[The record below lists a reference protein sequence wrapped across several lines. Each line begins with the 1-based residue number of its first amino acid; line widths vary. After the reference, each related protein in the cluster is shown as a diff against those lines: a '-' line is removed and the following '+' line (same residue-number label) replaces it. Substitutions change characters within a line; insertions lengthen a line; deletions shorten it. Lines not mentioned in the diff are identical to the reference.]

1 MGCSPEGGSAACP
14 DCLRRLVLRDLAGSG
29 LSFVYG
35 LSDSPLPFAASAV
48 VQIASDGD
56 EGSIGRQHIS
66 SFVLVGL
73 CGGKVPFNSQQ
84 CDNSSLENC
93 IHKDPQ
99 AEQTLY
105 NGDNEYT
112 EQSDSSSCIE
122 CIEGCKSS
130 SGPCKQPLAIS
141 TITKLAPA
149 CYLSIGHTSE
159 VRELITGYLTSSS
172 EEYVINSLNL
182 LFENK
187 ISGSAGLDFLSFVGF
202 SAFDDLHSSGCVR
215 HPNILPVLGILE
227 TSDCC
232 YMLQPK
238 APYTLE
244 NIMHYSP
251 EAFCSDWHIRF
262 LVYQIISAVA
272 YLHDLGVHHGNLRP
286 SKILM
291 SDSLWPYL
299 SISDTCPVK
308 HSWGVANHKCSPNSC
323 CFMEDCSSK
332 AIYSGFKLQSSLDWH
347 SHFKQW
353 WKGELSNYE
362 YLLVLNKLAGRR
374 WGDPG
379 FHTVMPWVIDF
390 TGIPDESSDNGWRDL
405 TKSKWR
411 LAKGDEQL
419 DFTYSSSEVPHHVS
433 DECLS
438 ELAVCSYK
446 ARRLPK
452 TILRSA
458 VRSVYE
464 PNEYPS
470 SMQRLY
476 QWTPDE
482 CIPEFYSDP
491 QIFTSLHSEMSDL
504 ALPSWAT
511 SAADFIYLHRDAL
524 ESDRVS
530 QQLHHWIDITFG
542 YKLSGEASVE
552 AKNVMLPSNDPSR
565 PKSIGRHQLFT
576 RPHPKRLVSTPHA
589 VYHNNLDSCARCCG
603 KRSGATTDAVLNGC
617 GSPNMVSE
625 IGRLEEF
632 EKATLF
638 AELEYQLNPV
648 YDYADGDP
656 STCFSSNKYPK
667 KQNADQILQHD
678 NALPAAPNFDLG
690 SFLECFES
698 DDNSH
703 MGYQELLLWNKKS
716 NSQNECHANDVFS
729 IGCILA
735 EIYVQKPLFD
745 NALLSAYKE
754 IGIMPGALQGL
765 PSHVTL
771 LVESCIQREWKRRPS
786 AKHLLESSYFPPSV
800 RSAYMFL
807 APLQVLSTSRERIK
821 YAAKL
826 ASEGALKAMGEFAAE
841 MCAPYCLSLL
851 SSSLSDVDTES
862 ALSLLKEFLG
872 SLTIQATKDLVL
884 HIIQKILQAPEY
896 SHLKVAFLQD
906 SFIRD
911 LWKKLGK
918 KTYIEK
924 IHPLVI
930 SNLYSSPNKIIASAA
945 STVLIVSSEEL
956 GIPIT
961 IHQTILPLIHC
972 FGKGLCADGINT
984 LVRIG
989 GLLGENFVVKQILP
1003 LLLNVIFSCIDSSK
1017 MSKPEPQHS
1026 WNSFALI
1033 DSLSALEGLVLV
1045 LPVKTVI
1052 KELLQDQA
1060 CLYVKVLMQIPLDL
1074 RVIQVAATA
1083 LIDLCQRIG
1092 PENTSIYVL
1101 PQLKELFAELAFSH
1115 DSSGLNHPIKG
1126 FKSSDENKN
1135 KPIKVESRID
1145 LLLLLYPFLASL
1157 VGIEKL
1163 RESCSTWFLLEQALQ
1178 RLYNWKWEPSG
1189 DCSKNAENMKGQR
1202 LQPGNY
1208 MSSEFVPTK
1217 LLFNGVGWSMPQ
1229 SETTKKNGRNTAA
1242 SNLEN
1247 ETSSDNLST
1256 SSSGNQPWFWF
1267 PTPDS
1272 SWGVPE
1278 FLGRGGGLRDELP
1291 WKIKASILYSA
1302 RAHPGALRSLAVHD
1316 DECTVFTGGVG
1327 PGFKGS
1333 IQRWE
1338 LPNMNCTSGYYG
1350 HEEVVNSICIL
1361 SITGRV
1367 ASCDGTIHIWNGQSG
1382 KLIAAHAESSTTFP
1396 LQTPSIEQANM
1407 LNQDALSGGILS
1419 NAFRGSLYTT
1429 MHYMESEGI
1438 LVAGM
1443 GNGSIRFID
1452 ISQDQKLH
1460 LWKSDTAE
1468 ISFSSLV
1475 SAICSC
1481 GSNKLRKG
1489 SLMASSWIAAG
1500 LSSGYCRLLDKR
1512 SGNIIAVWRAHDG
1525 HITKLAAPDDHLI
1538 LSSSLDKTLRVWDLR
1553 RNLATQS
1560 NIFRSHS
1567 DGISNFSVWGQDVVS
1582 ISRNKIAL
1590 TSLSR
1595 PESEQI
1601 GHQQLALQN
1610 LYSAD
1615 RGVKHKNLSVL
1626 STIAVLPLSRLFVVG
1641 TEDGF
1646 LKMCH

>member
-1 MGCSPEGGSAACP
+1 MGCAPEAAAAACP
-14 DCLRRLVLRDLAGSG
+14 DCLERLVRSDLDGSG
-29 LSFVYG
+29 LSFVHG

-48 VQIASDGD
+48 VQIASDGA
-56 EGSIGRQHIS
+56 EESNGRQHCS

-73 CGGKVPFNSQQ
+73 CGGKAPCGSKK
-84 CDNSSLENC
+84 CDNNSLENG

-99 AEQTLY
+99 AEQRIY
-105 NGDNEYT
+105 SDDDQYA
-112 EQSDSSSCIE
+112 EQSDSSSGKGCIE
-122 CIEGCKSS
+122 DHKSP
-130 SGPCKQPLAIS
+130 SG
-141 TITKLAPA
+141 
-149 CYLSIGHTSE
+149 
-159 VRELITGYLTSSS
+159 LT
-172 EEYVINSLNL
+172 
-182 LFENK
+182 
-187 ISGSAGLDFLSFVGF
+187 
-202 SAFDDLHSSGCVR
+202 FDDLHPSGRVR
-215 HPNILPVLGILE
+215 HPNILPVLGVLE

-232 YMLQPK
+232 YMLHPK

-262 LVYQIISAVA
+262 LIYQIISALA
-272 YLHDLGVHHGNLRP
+272 YLHDSGVHHGNLKP

-308 HSWGVANHKCSPNSC
+308 YSWGFADTKNSPNSC

-332 AIYSGFKLQSSLDWH
+332 AIYTGFKLQSSLDWQ

-374 WGDPG
+374 WGDPA

-390 TGIPDESSDNGWRDL
+390 TLMPDESSDNGWRDL

-419 DFTYSSSEVPHHVS
+419 DFTYSSSEIPHHVS

-491 QIFTSLHSEMSDL
+491 RIFTSLHSEMSDL

-511 SAADFIYLHRDAL
+511 SAEDFICLHRDAL

-552 AKNVMLPSNDPSR
+552 AKNVMLPPSDPSR

-589 VYHNNLDSCARCCG
+589 VYHNKMESCARCCG
-603 KRSGATTDAVLNGC
+603 KQSSATTDAALHGS
-617 GSPNMVSE
+617 SPNVLSE
-625 IGRLEEF
+625 IGCMEEF

-638 AELEYQLNPV
+638 AELEHHLDPT
-648 YDYADGDP
+648 YDYGDT
-656 STCFSSNKYPK
+656 STCCSSAKYPK
-667 KQNADQILQHD
+667 SQIADQILQQD
-678 NALPAAPNFDLG
+678 CAMPVAALFDFG

-698 DDNSH
+698 DGGPA
-703 MGYQELLLWNKKS
+703 GYQELLLWNQKS
-716 NSQNECHANDVFS
+716 HSENELHANDVFS
-729 IGCILA
+729 IGCMVA
-735 EIYVQKPLFD
+735 EMYLQRPLFD
-745 NALLSAYKE
+745 TALLAAYKE
-754 IGIMPGALQGL
+754 SGIVPGAIQEL
-765 PSHVTL
+765 PSHVAL

-786 AKHLLESSYFPPSV
+786 AKHLLESSYFPPSI

-807 APLQVLSTSRERIK
+807 APLQVLCTSRERIK

-841 MCAPYCLSLL
+841 MCAPYCLSLV
-851 SSSLSDVDTES
+851 SSSLLDVDTES
-862 ALSLLKEFLG
+862 ALSLLKEFIKGL
-872 SLTIQATKDLVL
+872 SIQATKELIL
-884 HIIQKILQAPEY
+884 HIIQKILQA
-896 SHLKVAFLQD
+896 S
-906 SFIRD
+906 
-911 LWKKLGK
+911 
-918 KTYIEK
+918 
-924 IHPLVI
+924 
-930 SNLYSSPNKIIASAA
+930 
-945 STVLIVSSEEL
+945 
-956 GIPIT
+956 
-961 IHQTILPLIHC
+961 
-972 FGKGLCADGINT
+972 
-984 LVRIG
+984 

-1003 LLLNVIFSCIDSSK
+1003 LLRNVILSCIDSSK
-1017 MSKPEPQHS
+1017 MNKPEPQHS

-1033 DSLSALEGLVLV
+1033 DGLSALEGLVSV
-1045 LPVKTVI
+1045 LPIKAVL
-1052 KELLQDQA
+1052 KELLQDQV
-1060 CLYVKVLMQIPLDL
+1060 CLHVKVLMQIHLDL

-1083 LIDLCQRIG
+1083 LVDLCRRIG

-1115 DSSGLNHPIKG
+1115 ESSGLSLLTKVLKTSEGN
-1126 FKSSDENKN
+1126 KSES
-1135 KPIKVESRID
+1135 ITMESRID
-1145 LLLLLYPFLASL
+1145 LVFLLYPFLASL

-1163 RESCSTWFLLEQALQ
+1163 RECCSTWFLLEQALQ

-1202 LQPGNY
+1202 FQPGNSI
-1208 MSSEFVPTK
+1208 SSEFVPTK
-1217 LLFNGVGWSMPQ
+1217 LLFNGAGWSVPQ
-1229 SETTKKNGRNTAA
+1229 SETTKTGRNAA
-1242 SNLEN
+1242 SSKPGSKLEN
-1247 ETSSDNLST
+1247 ETNSDNSYT

-1267 PTPDS
+1267 PSPDS
-1272 SWGVPE
+1272 SWGAPE
-1278 FLGRGGGLRDELP
+1278 FLGRGGGVRDELP
-1291 WKIKASILYSA
+1291 WKIKASVLYSA

-1350 HEEVVNSICIL
+1350 HEEVVNSIRIL

-1367 ASCDGTIHIWNGQSG
+1367 ASCDGTIHIWNGQTG
-1382 KLIAAHAESSTTFP
+1382 KLIAVHAESSTTFP
-1396 LQTPSIEQANM
+1396 LQTASIEQANM

-1429 MHYMESEGI
+1429 MHYMESDGI

-1452 ISQDQKLH
+1452 ISRDQKLH
-1460 LWKSDTAE
+1460 LWKSDSAE

-1481 GSNKLRKG
+1481 SSDRLSIRTP
-1489 SLMASSWIAAG
+1489 MASSWIAAG

-1512 SGNIIAVWRAHDG
+1512 SGSIIAVWRAHDG

-1538 LSSSLDKTLRVWDLR
+1538 VSSSLDKTLRVWDIRGYYFVNCLCWI
-1553 RNLATQS
+1553 AC
-1560 NIFRSHS
+1560 
-1567 DGISNFSVWGQDVVS
+1567 ISSGLLYFLFEF
-1582 ISRNKIAL
+1582 A
-1590 TSLSR
+1590 
-1595 PESEQI
+1595 
-1601 GHQQLALQN
+1601 QN
-1610 LYSAD
+1610 S
-1615 RGVKHKNLSVL
+1615 
-1626 STIAVLPLSRLFVVG
+1626 
-1641 TEDGF
+1641 
-1646 LKMCH
+1646 

>member
-1 MGCSPEGGSAACP
+1 MGCSPEAAAAACP
-14 DCLRRLVLRDLAGSG
+14 DCLERLVRSDLGVSG
-29 LSFVYG
+29 LSFVHG

-48 VQIASDGD
+48 VQIASDGA
-56 EGSIGRQHIS
+56 EESNGRQHYS

-73 CGGKVPFNSQQ
+73 CGAKVPFGSKK
-84 CDNSSLENC
+84 CDDNSLENG
-93 IHKDPQ
+93 IHNDP
-99 AEQTLY
+99 
-105 NGDNEYT
+105 
-112 EQSDSSSCIE
+112 
-122 CIEGCKSS
+122 
-130 SGPCKQPLAIS
+130 
-141 TITKLAPA
+141 
-149 CYLSIGHTSE
+149 
-159 VRELITGYLTSSS
+159 
-172 EEYVINSLNL
+172 
-182 LFENK
+182 
-187 ISGSAGLDFLSFVGF
+187 
-202 SAFDDLHSSGCVR
+202 
-215 HPNILPVLGILE
+215 LP
-227 TSDCC
+227 D
-232 YMLQPK
+232 
-238 APYTLE
+238 
-244 NIMHYSP
+244 
-251 EAFCSDWHIRF
+251 
-262 LVYQIISAVA
+262 
-272 YLHDLGVHHGNLRP
+272 
-286 SKILM
+286 
-291 SDSLWPYL
+291 
-299 SISDTCPVK
+299 
-308 HSWGVANHKCSPNSC
+308 
-323 CFMEDCSSK
+323 
-332 AIYSGFKLQSSLDWH
+332 
-347 SHFKQW
+347 
-353 WKGELSNYE
+353 NYE

-374 WGDPG
+374 WGDPA

-390 TGIPDESSDNGWRDL
+390 TVMPDESSDNGWRDL

-419 DFTYSSSEVPHHVS
+419 DFTYSSSEIPHHVS

-491 QIFTSLHSEMSDL
+491 RIFASLHSEMSDL

-511 SAADFIYLHRDAL
+511 SAEDFICLHRDAL

-552 AKNVMLPSNDPSR
+552 AKNVMLPPSDPSR

-576 RPHPKRLVSTPHA
+576 SPHPKRLVSTPHA
-589 VYHNNLDSCARCCG
+589 VYHNKMDSCGRCCG
-603 KRSGATTDAVLNGC
+603 KRSGATTDAALDGSFPIVL
-617 GSPNMVSE
+617 SE
-625 IGRLEEF
+625 IGCLEEF

-638 AELEYQLNPV
+638 AELEHHLNPI
-648 YDYADGDP
+648 YDYATT
-656 STCFSSNKYPK
+656 STRCSSAKYPK
-667 KQNADQILQHD
+667 SQNADQILRHD
-678 NALPAAPNFDLG
+678 CAMPVAADFDFG

-698 DDNSH
+698 DDGSP
-703 MGYQELLLWNKKS
+703 MGYQELLLWNQKS
-716 NSQNECHANDVFS
+716 RSENEHHANDVFS
-729 IGCILA
+729 IGCMVA
-735 EIYVQKPLFD
+735 EIYLERPLFD
-745 NALLSAYKE
+745 AALLAAYKE
-754 IGIMPGALQGL
+754 IGIVPGALQEL
-765 PSHVTL
+765 PSHVKL
-771 LVESCIQREWKRRPS
+771 FVESCIQREWNRRPT
-786 AKHLLESSYFPPSV
+786 AKHLLESPYFPPSV

-807 APLQVLSTSRERIK
+807 APLQVLCTSRERIK

-841 MCAPYCLSLL
+841 MCAPYCLSLV

-862 ALSLLKEFLG
+862 ALSLLKEFIK
-872 SLTIQATKDLVL
+872 SLSIQATKDLIL
-884 HIIQKILQAPEY
+884 HIIQKILQAVEY
-896 SHLKVAFLQD
+896 SHLKVALLQD
-906 SFIRD
+906 SFVRD

-918 KTYIEK
+918 QTYIEK

-930 SNLYSSPNKIIASAA
+930 SNLYNSPNKITASAA

-956 GIPIT
+956 GVPIT

-972 FGKGLCADGINT
+972 FGKGLCADGIDT

-989 GLLGENFVVKQILP
+989 GLLGETFVVKQILP
-1003 LLLNVIFSCIDSSK
+1003 LLRNVILSCIDSSK
-1017 MSKPEPQHS
+1017 MNKPEPQHS
-1026 WNSFALI
+1026 WNTFALV
-1033 DSLSALEGLVLV
+1033 DSLSALEGLVSILPIKAV
-1045 LPVKTVI
+1045 L
-1052 KELLQDQA
+1052 KELLQDQV
-1060 CLYVKVLMQIPLDL
+1060 CLHVKVLMQIHLDL

-1083 LIDLCQRIG
+1083 LADLCRRIG
-1092 PENTSIYVL
+1092 PDNTSIYVL

-1115 DSSGLNHPIKG
+1115 ESSSLSLLTKGLKTSEGN
-1126 FKSSDENKN
+1126 KSES
-1135 KPIKVESRID
+1135 ITMESRID
-1145 LLLLLYPFLASL
+1145 LVFLLYPFFASL

-1163 RESCSTWFLLEQALQ
+1163 RECCSTWFLLEQTLQ
-1178 RLYNWKWEPSG
+1178 RSYNWKWEPSG
-1189 DCSKNAENMKGQR
+1189 DCSKNAENMKAQR
-1202 LQPGNY
+1202 FQPGNY
-1208 MSSEFVPTK
+1208 LSSESVPTN
-1217 LLFNGVGWSMPQ
+1217 LLFNGAGWSTSQ
-1229 SETTKKNGRNTAA
+1229 SETSKMAQKAA
-1242 SNLEN
+1242 YSKPGSKLEN
-1247 ETSSDNLST
+1247 EISSDNSYT

-1267 PTPDS
+1267 PSPDS
-1272 SWGVPE
+1272 SWGAPE
-1278 FLGRGGGLRDELP
+1278 FLGRGGGVRDELP
-1291 WKIKASILYSA
+1291 WKIKASVLYSA

-1367 ASCDGTIHIWNGQSG
+1367 ASCDGTIHIWNGQTG

-1396 LQTPSIEQANM
+1396 LQTASIEQANM

-1419 NAFRGSLYTT
+1419 NAFCGSLYTS
-1429 MHYMESEGI
+1429 MHYMESDGI

-1452 ISQDQKLH
+1452 ISRDQKLH
-1460 LWKSDTAE
+1460 LWKTDSAE

-1481 GSNKLRKG
+1481 ASDRITKG
-1489 SLMASSWIAAG
+1489 TPMASSWLAAG

-1512 SGNIIAVWRAHDG
+1512 SGNFIAVWRAHDG

-1538 LSSSLDKTLRVWDLR
+1538 VSSSLDKTLRVWDIR
-1553 RNLATQS
+1553 GNLAMQS

-1567 DGISNFSVWGQDVVS
+1567 DGIPYFSVWGQDVIS

-1595 PESEQI
+1595 PASDI

-1615 RGVKHKNLSVL
+1615 RGMKHKDLSVL
-1626 STIAVLPLSRLFVVG
+1626 STIAVLPLSRLFMVG

-1646 LKMCH
+1646 LKICH

>member
-1 MGCSPEGGSAACP
+1 MGCSPEAGAAACP
-14 DCLRRLVLRDLAGSG
+14 DCLERLVRSELDGSG
-29 LSFVYG
+29 LSFVHG

-48 VQIASDGD
+48 VQIASDGA
-56 EGSIGRQHIS
+56 EESNGRNHYS

-73 CGGKVPFNSQQ
+73 CGDKVPFGSKK
-84 CDNSSLENC
+84 CDNNSLENG

-99 AEQTLY
+99 AEQRIY
-105 NGDNEYT
+105 SDDDQYT
-112 EQSDSSSCIE
+112 EQSDSSSGKGHTE
-122 CIEGCKSS
+122 DHKSL
-130 SGPCKQPLAIS
+130 SGLSKQQQVIS
-141 TITKLAPA
+141 TIAKLTP

-159 VRELITGYLTSSS
+159 VRELISSYENFS
-172 EEYVINSLNL
+172 TEEDVINSLNL
-182 LFENK
+182 LSENK
-187 ISGSAGLDFLSFVGF
+187 INGFAGLDFLSFVGF
-202 SAFDDLHSSGCVR
+202 SAFDDLRPSGRVR
-215 HPNILPVLGILE
+215 HPNILPVLGVIE

-232 YMLQPK
+232 YLLHPK

-262 LVYQIISAVA
+262 LIYQIISALT
-272 YLHDLGVHHGNLRP
+272 YLHDSGVHHGNLRP
-286 SKILM
+286 SNILM

-299 SISDTCPVK
+299 SISDICPVK
-308 HSWGVANHKCSPNSC
+308 HSWGFADHKCSPNSC
-323 CFMEDCSSK
+323 CFMNDCSSK
-332 AIYSGFKLQSSLDWH
+332 AIYASCKLQSSLDWQ
-347 SHFKQW
+347 SHFKRW
-353 WKGELSNYE
+353 WK
-362 YLLVLNKLAGRR
+362 
-374 WGDPG
+374 D
-379 FHTVMPWVIDF
+379 FTVM
-390 TGIPDESSDNGWRDL
+390 PDESSDNGWRDL

-419 DFTYSSSEVPHHVS
+419 DFTYSSSEIPHHVS

-491 QIFTSLHSEMSDL
+491 RIFSSVHSEMSDL

-511 SAADFIYLHRDAL
+511 SAEDFICLHRDAL

-530 QQLHHWIDITFG
+530 QKLHHWIDITFG

-552 AKNVMLPSNDPSR
+552 AKNVMLPPSDPSR

-576 RPHPKRLVSTPHA
+576 RPHPKRLISTPHV
-589 VYHNNLDSCARCCG
+589 VYHNKMESCARCCG
-603 KRSGATTDAVLNGC
+603 KQSSATTDAALDGS
-617 GSPNMVSE
+617 SPNVLSE
-625 IGRLEEF
+625 IGCLEEF

-638 AELEYQLNPV
+638 AELEHHLNPI
-648 YDYADGDP
+648 YDYADT
-656 STCFSSNKYPK
+656 STSCSSAKYPK
-667 KQNADQILQHD
+667 SQIADQILQHD
-678 NALPAAPNFDLG
+678 CVMPVAADFDFG
-690 SFLECFES
+690 SFIECFES
-698 DDNSH
+698 DGGSPT
-703 MGYQELLLWNKKS
+703 GYQELLLWNQKS
-716 NSQNECHANDVFS
+716 HSENELHANDVFS
-729 IGCILA
+729 IGCMVA
-735 EIYVQKPLFD
+735 EIYLQKPLFD
-745 NALLSAYKE
+745 TSLLAAYKE
-754 IGIMPGALQGL
+754 IGMVPGALQKL
-765 PSHVTL
+765 PSHVAL

-786 AKHLLESSYFPPSV
+786 SKHLLESSYFPPTV

-807 APLQVLSTSRERIK
+807 APLQVLCTSRERIK

-826 ASEGALKAMGEFAAE
+826 ASQGALKAMGEFAAE
-841 MCAPYCLSLL
+841 MCAPYCLSLV

-862 ALSLLKEFLG
+862 ALSLLKEFIK
-872 SLTIQATKDLVL
+872 SLSTQATKDLIL
-884 HIIQKILQAPEY
+884 RIIQKILQAPEY
-896 SHLKVAFLQD
+896 SHLKVALLQD
-906 SFIRD
+906 SFVRD

-918 KTYIEK
+918 QTYIEK
-924 IHPLVI
+924 VHPLVI
-930 SNLYSSPNKIIASAA
+930 SNLYNSPNKITASAA

-972 FGKGLCADGINT
+972 FGKGLCADGIDT

-989 GLLGENFVVKQILP
+989 GLLGETFVVKQILP
-1003 LLLNVIFSCIDSSK
+1003 LLRNVILSCIDSSK
-1017 MSKPEPQHS
+1017 MNKPEPQHS

-1033 DSLSALEGLVLV
+1033 DGLSALEGLVSV
-1045 LPVKTVI
+1045 LPIKAVL
-1052 KELLQDQA
+1052 KELLQDQV
-1060 CLYVKVLMQIPLDL
+1060 CLHVKVLMQIHLDL

-1083 LIDLCQRIG
+1083 LVDLCRRIG
-1092 PENTSIYVL
+1092 PQNTSIYVL

-1115 DSSGLNHPIKG
+1115 ESSGLSLLTKG
-1126 FKSSDENKN
+1126 LKISEGNKSES
-1135 KPIKVESRID
+1135 ITMESRVD
-1145 LLLLLYPFLASL
+1145 LVFLLYPFFASL

-1163 RESCSTWFLLEQALQ
+1163 RECCSTWFLLEQALQ
-1178 RLYNWKWEPSG
+1178 KLYNWKWEPSG
-1189 DCSKNAENMKGQR
+1189 DCSKNSENMKGQR
-1202 LQPGNY
+1202 FQPAY
-1208 MSSEFVPTK
+1208 YISQEFVPTK
-1217 LLFNGVGWSMPQ
+1217 LLFNGAGWSVPQ
-1229 SETTKKNGRNTAA
+1229 SETTKMGRNAA
-1242 SNLEN
+1242 FSKPGSKLEN
-1247 ETSSDNLST
+1247 ESSSDNSYT

-1267 PTPDS
+1267 PSPDS
-1272 SWGVPE
+1272 SWGAPE
-1278 FLGRGGGLRDELP
+1278 FLGRGGGVRDELP
-1291 WKIKASILYSA
+1291 WKIKASVLYSA

-1367 ASCDGTIHIWNGQSG
+1367 ASCDGTIHIWNGQTG
-1382 KLIAAHAESSTTFP
+1382 KLIAAHAESSSTFP
-1396 LQTPSIEQANM
+1396 LQTASIEQANM

-1429 MHYMESEGI
+1429 MHYMESDGI

-1452 ISQDQKLH
+1452 ISQNQKLH
-1460 LWKSDTAE
+1460 LWKSDSAE

-1481 GSNKLRKG
+1481 GSGRLTKG
-1489 SLMASSWIAAG
+1489 TPMASSWIAAG

-1525 HITKLAAPDDHLI
+1525 HITKLASPDDHLI
-1538 LSSSLDKTLRVWDLR
+1538 VSSSLDKTLRVWDIR
-1553 RNLATQS
+1553 GNLATQS

-1567 DGISNFSVWGQDVVS
+1567 DGISNFSVWGQDMIS

-1595 PESEQI
+1595 PGSDT

-1610 LYSAD
+1610 LYAAD
-1615 RGVKHKNLSVL
+1615 RGMKHKNLSVL
-1626 STIAVLPLSRLFVVG
+1626 STIDVLPLSRLFVVG

-1646 LKMCH
+1646 IKICH

>member
-1 MGCSPEGGSAACP
+1 MYGF
-14 DCLRRLVLRDLAGSG
+14 LHI
-29 LSFVYG
+29 FVPY
-35 LSDSPLPFAASAV
+35 S
-48 VQIASDGD
+48 
-56 EGSIGRQHIS
+56 
-66 SFVLVGL
+66 
-73 CGGKVPFNSQQ
+73 
-84 CDNSSLENC
+84 DNSSLENC
-93 IHKDPQ
+93 IHKDLQ

-323 CFMEDCSSK
+323 CFLEDCSSK

-390 TGIPDESSDNGWRDL
+390 TGMPDESSDNGWRDL

-617 GSPNMVSE
+617 GSPNMLSE

-703 MGYQELLLWNKKS
+703 MSYQELLLWNQKS

-771 LVESCIQREWKRRPS
+771 LVESCIQREWKR
-786 AKHLLESSYFPPSV
+786 
-800 RSAYMFL
+800 
-807 APLQVLSTSRERIK
+807 
-821 YAAKL
+821 
-826 ASEGALKAMGEFAAE
+826 
-841 MCAPYCLSLL
+841 
-851 SSSLSDVDTES
+851 
-862 ALSLLKEFLG
+862 
-872 SLTIQATKDLVL
+872 
-884 HIIQKILQAPEY
+884 
-896 SHLKVAFLQD
+896 
-906 SFIRD
+906 
-911 LWKKLGK
+911 
-918 KTYIEK
+918 
-924 IHPLVI
+924 
-930 SNLYSSPNKIIASAA
+930 
-945 STVLIVSSEEL
+945 
-956 GIPIT
+956 
-961 IHQTILPLIHC
+961 
-972 FGKGLCADGINT
+972 
-984 LVRIG
+984 
-989 GLLGENFVVKQILP
+989 
-1003 LLLNVIFSCIDSSK
+1003 
-1017 MSKPEPQHS
+1017 
-1026 WNSFALI
+1026 
-1033 DSLSALEGLVLV
+1033 
-1045 LPVKTVI
+1045 
-1052 KELLQDQA
+1052 
-1060 CLYVKVLMQIPLDL
+1060 
-1074 RVIQVAATA
+1074 
-1083 LIDLCQRIG
+1083 
-1092 PENTSIYVL
+1092 
-1101 PQLKELFAELAFSH
+1101 
-1115 DSSGLNHPIKG
+1115 
-1126 FKSSDENKN
+1126 
-1135 KPIKVESRID
+1135 
-1145 LLLLLYPFLASL
+1145 
-1157 VGIEKL
+1157 
-1163 RESCSTWFLLEQALQ
+1163 
-1178 RLYNWKWEPSG
+1178 
-1189 DCSKNAENMKGQR
+1189 
-1202 LQPGNY
+1202 
-1208 MSSEFVPTK
+1208 
-1217 LLFNGVGWSMPQ
+1217 
-1229 SETTKKNGRNTAA
+1229 
-1242 SNLEN
+1242 
-1247 ETSSDNLST
+1247 
-1256 SSSGNQPWFWF
+1256 
-1267 PTPDS
+1267 
-1272 SWGVPE
+1272 
-1278 FLGRGGGLRDELP
+1278 
-1291 WKIKASILYSA
+1291 
-1302 RAHPGALRSLAVHD
+1302 
-1316 DECTVFTGGVG
+1316 
-1327 PGFKGS
+1327 
-1333 IQRWE
+1333 
-1338 LPNMNCTSGYYG
+1338 
-1350 HEEVVNSICIL
+1350 
-1361 SITGRV
+1361 
-1367 ASCDGTIHIWNGQSG
+1367 
-1382 KLIAAHAESSTTFP
+1382 
-1396 LQTPSIEQANM
+1396 
-1407 LNQDALSGGILS
+1407 
-1419 NAFRGSLYTT
+1419 
-1429 MHYMESEGI
+1429 
-1438 LVAGM
+1438 
-1443 GNGSIRFID
+1443 
-1452 ISQDQKLH
+1452 
-1460 LWKSDTAE
+1460 
-1468 ISFSSLV
+1468 
-1475 SAICSC
+1475 
-1481 GSNKLRKG
+1481 
-1489 SLMASSWIAAG
+1489 
-1500 LSSGYCRLLDKR
+1500 
-1512 SGNIIAVWRAHDG
+1512 
-1525 HITKLAAPDDHLI
+1525 
-1538 LSSSLDKTLRVWDLR
+1538 
-1553 RNLATQS
+1553 
-1560 NIFRSHS
+1560 
-1567 DGISNFSVWGQDVVS
+1567 
-1582 ISRNKIAL
+1582 
-1590 TSLSR
+1590 
-1595 PESEQI
+1595 
-1601 GHQQLALQN
+1601 
-1610 LYSAD
+1610 
-1615 RGVKHKNLSVL
+1615 
-1626 STIAVLPLSRLFVVG
+1626 
-1641 TEDGF
+1641 
-1646 LKMCH
+1646 

>member
-1 MGCSPEGGSAACP
+1 MGCSPEAGAAACP
-14 DCLRRLVLRDLAGSG
+14 DCLERLVRSDLDCSG
-29 LSFVYG
+29 LSFVHG
-35 LSDSPLPFAASAV
+35 LSHSPLPFAASAV
-48 VQIASDGD
+48 VQVASDGA
-56 EGSIGRQHIS
+56 EESNGRQTYS

-73 CGGKVPFNSQQ
+73 CGGKVPFGSKK
-84 CDNSSLENC
+84 CDNNSLENG

-99 AEQTLY
+99 AEQRIY
-105 NGDNEYT
+105 NDGDQYT
-112 EQSDSSSCIE
+112 EQSDSSSGK
-122 CIEGCKSS
+122 GCSGDHKSP
-130 SGPCKQPLAIS
+130 SGLSKQQQVIS
-141 TITKLAPA
+141 TITKLTPA
-149 CYLSIGHTSE
+149 RYLSIGHTSE
-159 VRELITGYLTSSS
+159 VRELISSYLNFST
-172 EEYVINSLNL
+172 EENVINSLNL
-182 LFENK
+182 LSENK
-187 ISGSAGLDFLSFVGF
+187 ISGFAGLDFLSFVGF
-202 SAFDDLHSSGCVR
+202 SAFDDLHPSGCVR

-232 YMLQPK
+232 YMLYPK

-251 EAFCSDWHIRF
+251 EAFRSDWHIRF
-262 LVYQIISAVA
+262 LIYQIISALG
-272 YLHDLGVHHGNLRP
+272 YLHDSGIHHANLRP
-286 SKILM
+286 SNILM

-299 SISDTCPVK
+299 SISDTCPIR
-308 HSWGVANHKCSPNSC
+308 HSWGFADPKCSPNSC

-332 AIYSGFKLQSSLDWH
+332 AIYTGFKLQSSLDWQ
-347 SHFKQW
+347 SYFKQW

-374 WGDPG
+374 WGDPA

-390 TGIPDESSDNGWRDL
+390 TVMPDKSSDSGWRDL

-491 QIFTSLHSEMSDL
+491 RIFASLHSEMSDL

-511 SAADFIYLHRDAL
+511 STEDFICLHRDAL

-552 AKNVMLPSNDPSR
+552 AKNVMLPPSDPSR

-589 VYHNNLDSCARCCG
+589 VYHNKMESCARCCG
-603 KRSGATTDAVLNGC
+603 KRSSATTDAVLNDR
-617 GSPNMVSE
+617 SPNALSE

-638 AELEYQLNPV
+638 AELEHHLNPI
-648 YDYADGDP
+648 YDYADT
-656 STCFSSNKYPK
+656 STCCYSAKYPK
-667 KQNADQILQHD
+667 SQISDQILQHD
-678 NALPAAPNFDLG
+678 CELPVAADFDFG

-698 DDNSH
+698 DGGSS
-703 MGYQELLLWNKKS
+703 MGYQELLLWNQKS
-716 NSQNECHANDVFS
+716 YSENELHANDVFS
-729 IGCILA
+729 IGCMLA
-735 EIYVQKPLFD
+735 EIYLQRPLFD
-745 NALLSAYKE
+745 TALLAAYKE
-754 IGIMPGALQGL
+754 IGIVPGALQEL
-765 PSHVTL
+765 PSHVAL
-771 LVESCIQREWKRRPS
+771 LVESCIQREWKR
-786 AKHLLESSYFPPSV
+786 
-800 RSAYMFL
+800 
-807 APLQVLSTSRERIK
+807 
-821 YAAKL
+821 
-826 ASEGALKAMGEFAAE
+826 
-841 MCAPYCLSLL
+841 
-851 SSSLSDVDTES
+851 
-862 ALSLLKEFLG
+862 
-872 SLTIQATKDLVL
+872 QA
-884 HIIQKILQAPEY
+884 QEY
-896 SHLKVAFLQD
+896 SHLKVALLQD
-906 SFIRD
+906 SFVRD

-918 KTYIEK
+918 QTYIEK
-924 IHPLVI
+924 
-930 SNLYSSPNKIIASAA
+930 
-945 STVLIVSSEEL
+945 
-956 GIPIT
+956 
-961 IHQTILPLIHC
+961 TILPLIHC
-972 FGKGLCADGINT
+972 FGKGLCADGIDT

-989 GLLGENFVVKQILP
+989 GLLGETFVVKQILP
-1003 LLLNVIFSCIDSSK
+1003 LLRNVILSCIDSSK

-1026 WNSFALI
+1026 WNSFALV
-1033 DSLSALEGLVLV
+1033 DGLSALEGLVSV
-1045 LPVKTVI
+1045 LPIKAVL
-1052 KELLQDQA
+1052 KELLQ
-1060 CLYVKVLMQIPLDL
+1060 VS
-1074 RVIQVAATA
+1074 ATA
-1083 LIDLCQRIG
+1083 LVDLCRRIG

-1101 PQLKELFAELAFSH
+1101 SQLKELFAELAFSH
-1115 DSSGLNHPIKG
+1115 ESSGLSLLTKG
-1126 FKSSDENKN
+1126 LKTYEGNRSES
-1135 KPIKVESRID
+1135 ITMESRID
-1145 LLLLLYPFLASL
+1145 LVLLLYPFFASL

-1163 RESCSTWFLLEQALQ
+1163 RECCSTWFLLEQALQ

-1189 DCSKNAENMKGQR
+1189 DCSKNADNMKGQR
-1202 LQPGNY
+1202 FQPSNY
-1208 MSSEFVPTK
+1208 KSSEFVPTK
-1217 LLFNGVGWSMPQ
+1217 LLFNGAGRSVPQ
-1229 SETTKKNGRNTAA
+1229 SETSKMVWNAA
-1242 SNLEN
+1242 SSKPGSKIEN
-1247 ETSSDNLST
+1247 ETSSDNSYTST
-1256 SSSGNQPWFWF
+1256 SGNQPWFWF
-1267 PTPDS
+1267 PSPDS
-1272 SWGVPE
+1272 SWGAPE
-1278 FLGRGGGLRDELP
+1278 FLGRGGGVRDELP

-1316 DECTVFTGGVG
+1316 DEFTVFTGGVG

-1338 LPNMNCTSGYYG
+1338 LPNVNCTSGYYG

-1367 ASCDGTIHIWNGQSG
+1367 ASCDGTIHIWNGQTG
-1382 KLIAAHAESSTTFP
+1382 KLIAAHAESSITFP
-1396 LQTPSIEQANM
+1396 LQTASIEQANM

-1429 MHYMESEGI
+1429 MHYMESDGI

-1452 ISQDQKLH
+1452 ISRDQKLH
-1460 LWKSDTAE
+1460 LWKSDSAE

-1481 GSNKLRKG
+1481 GSNRLTKG
-1489 SLMASSWIAAG
+1489 TPMASSWIAAG

-1512 SGNIIAVWRAHDG
+1512 SGNIVAVWRAHDG

-1538 LSSSLDKTLRVWDLR
+1538 VSSSFDKTLRVWDLR
-1553 RNLATQS
+1553 GNLATQS

-1595 PESEQI
+1595 PASDI
-1601 GHQQLALQN
+1601 AHQQLALQN

-1615 RGVKHKNLSVL
+1615 RGMKHKNLSVL

-1646 LKMCH
+1646 LKICH

>member
-1 MGCSPEGGSAACP
+1 MYGF
-14 DCLRRLVLRDLAGSG
+14 LHI
-29 LSFVYG
+29 FVPY
-35 LSDSPLPFAASAV
+35 S
-48 VQIASDGD
+48 
-56 EGSIGRQHIS
+56 
-66 SFVLVGL
+66 
-73 CGGKVPFNSQQ
+73 
-84 CDNSSLENC
+84 DNSSLENC

-771 LVESCIQREWKRRPS
+771 LVESCIQREWKR
-786 AKHLLESSYFPPSV
+786 
-800 RSAYMFL
+800 
-807 APLQVLSTSRERIK
+807 
-821 YAAKL
+821 
-826 ASEGALKAMGEFAAE
+826 
-841 MCAPYCLSLL
+841 
-851 SSSLSDVDTES
+851 
-862 ALSLLKEFLG
+862 
-872 SLTIQATKDLVL
+872 
-884 HIIQKILQAPEY
+884 
-896 SHLKVAFLQD
+896 
-906 SFIRD
+906 
-911 LWKKLGK
+911 
-918 KTYIEK
+918 
-924 IHPLVI
+924 
-930 SNLYSSPNKIIASAA
+930 
-945 STVLIVSSEEL
+945 
-956 GIPIT
+956 
-961 IHQTILPLIHC
+961 
-972 FGKGLCADGINT
+972 
-984 LVRIG
+984 
-989 GLLGENFVVKQILP
+989 
-1003 LLLNVIFSCIDSSK
+1003 
-1017 MSKPEPQHS
+1017 
-1026 WNSFALI
+1026 
-1033 DSLSALEGLVLV
+1033 
-1045 LPVKTVI
+1045 
-1052 KELLQDQA
+1052 
-1060 CLYVKVLMQIPLDL
+1060 
-1074 RVIQVAATA
+1074 
-1083 LIDLCQRIG
+1083 
-1092 PENTSIYVL
+1092 
-1101 PQLKELFAELAFSH
+1101 
-1115 DSSGLNHPIKG
+1115 
-1126 FKSSDENKN
+1126 
-1135 KPIKVESRID
+1135 
-1145 LLLLLYPFLASL
+1145 
-1157 VGIEKL
+1157 
-1163 RESCSTWFLLEQALQ
+1163 
-1178 RLYNWKWEPSG
+1178 
-1189 DCSKNAENMKGQR
+1189 
-1202 LQPGNY
+1202 
-1208 MSSEFVPTK
+1208 
-1217 LLFNGVGWSMPQ
+1217 
-1229 SETTKKNGRNTAA
+1229 
-1242 SNLEN
+1242 
-1247 ETSSDNLST
+1247 
-1256 SSSGNQPWFWF
+1256 
-1267 PTPDS
+1267 
-1272 SWGVPE
+1272 
-1278 FLGRGGGLRDELP
+1278 
-1291 WKIKASILYSA
+1291 
-1302 RAHPGALRSLAVHD
+1302 
-1316 DECTVFTGGVG
+1316 
-1327 PGFKGS
+1327 
-1333 IQRWE
+1333 
-1338 LPNMNCTSGYYG
+1338 
-1350 HEEVVNSICIL
+1350 
-1361 SITGRV
+1361 
-1367 ASCDGTIHIWNGQSG
+1367 
-1382 KLIAAHAESSTTFP
+1382 
-1396 LQTPSIEQANM
+1396 
-1407 LNQDALSGGILS
+1407 
-1419 NAFRGSLYTT
+1419 
-1429 MHYMESEGI
+1429 
-1438 LVAGM
+1438 
-1443 GNGSIRFID
+1443 
-1452 ISQDQKLH
+1452 
-1460 LWKSDTAE
+1460 
-1468 ISFSSLV
+1468 
-1475 SAICSC
+1475 
-1481 GSNKLRKG
+1481 
-1489 SLMASSWIAAG
+1489 
-1500 LSSGYCRLLDKR
+1500 
-1512 SGNIIAVWRAHDG
+1512 
-1525 HITKLAAPDDHLI
+1525 
-1538 LSSSLDKTLRVWDLR
+1538 
-1553 RNLATQS
+1553 
-1560 NIFRSHS
+1560 
-1567 DGISNFSVWGQDVVS
+1567 
-1582 ISRNKIAL
+1582 
-1590 TSLSR
+1590 
-1595 PESEQI
+1595 
-1601 GHQQLALQN
+1601 
-1610 LYSAD
+1610 
-1615 RGVKHKNLSVL
+1615 
-1626 STIAVLPLSRLFVVG
+1626 
-1641 TEDGF
+1641 
-1646 LKMCH
+1646 